1 MSGCK
6 LLVRRTN
13 YGGEILCYGGGGM
26 DMDGSSWQIG
36 NPDNIK
42 MRPDIVMIR

>member
-1 MSGCK
+1 M
-6 LLVRRTN
+6 LR
-13 YGGEILCYGGGGM
+13 GGGM